1 MIKIIEKKS
10 NKKKQDPYYELI
22 YNYMIGDG
30 KGNTSEE
37 VIVSVNNPFVER
49 YVKLLNSLR
58 PTKNHWGIV
67 FERNRVYESYQEGQ
81 ITKDDYLFLE
91 RMMNEY
97 YEDGDGDGEGEFI
110 VSADDEDYAS
120 EFYEGVRGET
130 EYSFLVFEG
139 ITLSYYDEYGVKH
152 ETKIVD

>member
-1 MIKIIEKKS
+1 MIKVVEKKN
-10 NKKKQDPYYELI
+10 NKKKQDPYYELV

-30 KGNTSEE
+30 KGNTKEE
-37 VIVSVNNPFVER
+37 VIVSVDNPFVER
-49 YVKLLNSLR
+49 YVKLLNKLE

-67 FERNRVYESYQEGQ
+67 FEGNRIYESYNEGQ

-91 RMMNEY
+91 RMMKED
-97 YEDGDGDGEGEFI
+97 YEDEDEDVFI
-110 VSADDEDYAS
+110 VSKSDEDYAS

-139 ITLSYYDEYGVKH
+139 IDLYYYDEYGVKH
-152 ETKIVD
+152 ETRIID